1 MVTVVKFM
9 SVEVVGAASWSTLL
23 VPTPAAT
30 TARAMGGGMV
40 TIDDREGLPRLIIL
54 MTIN

>member
-9 SVEVVGAASWSTLL
+9 SVEVVGAASWSTVL

-30 TARAMGGGMV
+30 TARAMGGGGGYG
-40 TIDDREGLPRLIIL
+40 DYREGLPDSS
-54 MTIN
+54 